1 VLNFENNKNI
11 DIFALKEI
19 TIFKNDIIKAINIKM
34 HFECCFLLG
43 ALEVSNIK
51 TVSLYSFK
59 NAKKIYIV
67 NVVFFM
73 KKSF

>member
-19 TIFKNDIIKAINIKM
+19 TIFKNDIIKASNIKM
-34 HFECCFLLG
+34 HFECCILLG

-67 NVVFFM
+67 NVVF
-73 KKSF
+73 S